1 MNSKQNFKSL
11 KFFVNHFVKIISK
24 IAGIKY
30 IYIKKFIG
38 FYFSFPF
45 IIANSIINNIKNGQ
59 HEQQIEF

>member
-38 FYFSFPF
+38 FYFS
-45 IIANSIINNIKNGQ
+45 INFD
-59 HEQQIEF
+59 EIE